1 MFAVDP
7 ELPRLRSCSIKCTSL
22 ESVRC
27 VDGVEERLVPDG
39 GVLCGRDLGA
49 RAYHRAPGCHRGRSD
64 PYRFLPSF
72 LALST

>member
-1 MFAVDP
+1 
-7 ELPRLRSCSIKCTSL
+7 
-22 ESVRC
+22 

-72 LALST
+72 LALSTWLKSL